1 MERSSG
7 WLDTAFAM
15 PDYKKMLE
23 QLADAYNNRD
33 PDAFAAHWN
42 SDCEWH
48 PVLTR
53 TENDPG
59 YDGHGGIRRWFEDVD
74 EMYEYVEFEV
84 YFDELR
90 QVGDRLLARGRM
102 TAKGRGSGAEITSDV
117 GWVIEPKADKF
128 QRAWGY
134 MSYDDARRA
143 AEEAAA

>member
-1 MERSSG
+1 
-7 WLDTAFAM
+7 M

-134 MSYDDARRA
+134 MRRP
-143 AEEAAA
+143 

>member
-1 MERSSG
+1 
-7 WLDTAFAM
+7 M
-15 PDYKKMLE
+15 PDYKKMFQ
-23 QLADAYNNRD
+23 QLADAYNDRD

-48 PVLTR
+48 PVLAR
-53 TENDPG
+53 PEGDPG
-59 YDGHGGIRRWFEDVD
+59 YYGHKGIHSWFEDVN
-74 EMYEYVEFEV
+74 EMYEYVKFQV

-90 QVGDRLLARGRM
+90 QIGDCLLVRGRM
-102 TAKGRGSGAEITSDV
+102 NAKGRGSGAEVTSDV
-117 GWVIEPKADKF
+117 RWVLEPRGEKF